1 MKPELQNC
9 LTWLANSVAESCL
22 HRVNPINLEKDIR
35 SAWGTFCNSV
45 KGSDCIDWKNLTLEE
60 ARELRFRKWDES
72 DLYLIPIWLYPMIP
86 DNLELTSIGGNKAR
100 KEDIDSDTRFGVLAW
115 GLILKGG
122 NQNDDRA

>member
-22 HRVNPINLEKDIR
+22 HRVNHINLEKDIR

-45 KGSDCIDWKNLTLEE
+45 KGSDCIDWENLTLEE

-86 DNLELTSIGGNKAR
+86 ADLELTSIGGTKAFV
-100 KEDIDSDTRFGVLAW
+100 EDIDSDTRFGVLAW

-122 NQNDDRA
+122 NQK